1 LRRHLKR
8 LTRTPLF
15 RTALVLGLML
25 SVLAFGDPSAR
36 RIGLTLIGAAIAAE
50 EAAGT
55 AAPIYGIKIPQG
67 YRDWRM
73 ISAGTVGTPVN
84 DVRVKLGNDIAIK
97 AFRDDRLPFPDGTI
111 IARLAYKQITSEEN
125 NKAFGPV
132 QSFVAGPGTNLEFMV
147 KDSKKYAATG
157 GWGFAQFTNGKP
169 DDETVHKACFGCH
182 ALAIR
187 DFVFTHYSP

>member
-1 LRRHLKR
+1 M
-8 LTRTPLF
+8 
-15 RTALVLGLML
+15 VLGLVL
-25 SVLAFGDPSAR
+25 SVLAFGDPAR
-36 RIGLTLIGAAIAAE
+36 RIGLNLIGAAIAAE
-50 EAAGT
+50 EAAGL

-73 ISAGTVGTPVN
+73 ISAGIVGTPVN

-125 NKAFGPV
+125 NKALGHL
-132 QSFVAGPGTNLEFMV
+132 QSFVAGPATNLEFMV

-169 DDETVHKACFGCH
+169 DGEALHKACFGCH
-182 ALAIR
+182 ALASR

>member
-1 LRRHLKR
+1 MRRHLKR

-36 RIGLTLIGAAIAAE
+36 RIGLTLIATAIAAE
-50 EAAGT
+50 EAAGM

-73 ISAGTVGTPVN
+73 ISAGNVGTPVN

-97 AFRDDRLPFPDGTI
+97 AFRDDRLPFPDG
-111 IARLAYKQITSEEN
+111 R
-125 NKAFGPV
+125 
-132 QSFVAGPGTNLEFMV
+132 
-147 KDSKKYAATG
+147 
-157 GWGFAQFTNGKP
+157 
-169 DDETVHKACFGCH
+169 
-182 ALAIR
+182 
-187 DFVFTHYSP
+187 

>member
-1 LRRHLKR
+1 MSRAVML
-8 LTRTPLF
+8 
-15 RTALVLGLML
+15 LGLML
-25 SVLAFGDPSAR
+25 LVLAFGVPSAR
-36 RIGLTLIGAAIAAE
+36 RIGVTLIGAATAAE
-50 EAAGT
+50 EE

-97 AFRDDRLPFPDGTI
+97 AFRDDSLPFPDGTV
-111 IARLAYKQITSEEN
+111 IARLAYKQITSQEN
-125 NKAFGPV
+125 NKALGHVP
-132 QSFVAGPGTNLEFMV
+132 SFVAGPATNLEFMI

-182 ALAIR
+182 ALAHR
-187 DFVFTHYSP
+187 DFIFTHYSP

>member
-8 LTRTPLF
+8 LTRTPLY
-15 RTALVLGLML
+15 RAAPVLRLMFL
-25 SVLAFGDPSAR
+25 VLAFGHPSAR

-50 EAAGT
+50 EAAGI

-97 AFRDDRLPFPDGTI
+97 AFRDDRLPFPDGI
-111 IARLAYKQITSEEN
+111 IGRLAYKQITSEEN
-125 NKAFGPV
+125 NKALGHL
-132 QSFVAGPGTNLEFMV
+132 QSFVAGPATNLEFMV

-157 GWGFAQFTNGKP
+157 CWGFAQFTNGKP
-169 DDETVHKACFGCH
+169 DDETLHKACFGCH
-182 ALAIR
+182 ALANR

>member
-1 LRRHLKR
+1 MRREIAMR
-8 LTRTPLF
+8 YPFSRAAIVF
-15 RTALVLGLML
+15 GLAV
-25 SVLAFGDPSAR
+25 SVLAFGNPPGR
-36 RIGLTLIGAAIAAE
+36 HIGVILIGASIAAE
-50 EAAGT
+50 EADGQ

-73 ISAGTVGTPVN
+73 ISAGNVGVPVN

-111 IARLAYKQITSEEN
+111 IARLAYKQITSQEN
-125 NKAFGPV
+125 NKALGQV
-132 QSFVAGPGTNLEFMV
+132 QSFVAGPATNLEFMI
-147 KDSKKYAATG
+147 KDSKKYAASG

-182 ALAIR
+182 TLANR

>member
-1 LRRHLKR
+1 LRRHLKQ
-8 LTRTPLF
+8 LTRTPVSGA
-15 RTALVLGLML
+15 ALVLGLML
-25 SVLAFGDPSAR
+25 LVLSFGDPSAR

-50 EAAGT
+50 EAAGM

-73 ISAGTVGTPVN
+73 ISAGNVGTPVN
-84 DVRVKLGNDIAIK
+84 DVRVKLGNDIAIA

-111 IARLAYKQITSEEN
+111 IARLAYKQITSKEN
-125 NKAFGPV
+125 NKALGHV
-132 QSFVAGPGTNLEFMV
+132 QSFVAGPATNLEFMV

-182 ALAIR
+182 SLADR

>member
-1 LRRHLKR
+1 MRRHLKR
-8 LTRTPLF
+8 LTRTPLY
-15 RTALVLGLML
+15 RAALVLGLMFL
-25 SVLAFGDPSAR
+25 VLAFGHSSAR

-50 EAAGT
+50 EAAGI

-111 IARLAYKQITSEEN
+111 IARLAYKQITSKEN
-125 NKAFGPV
+125 NKALGPV
-132 QSFVAGPGTNLEFMV
+132 QSFVAGAATNLEFMV

-182 ALAIR
+182 ALANR

>member
-1 LRRHLKR
+1 M
-8 LTRTPLF
+8 
-15 RTALVLGLML
+15 VLGPML
-25 SVLAFGDPSAR
+25 LVLAFGVPSAR
-36 RIGLTLIGAAIAAE
+36 HIGLTLIGAATAAE
-50 EAAGT
+50 DAAGR

-84 DVRVKLGNDIAIK
+84 DVRVKLGNDIAVK
-97 AFRDDRLPFPDGTI
+97 AFRDDGLPFPDGTV
-111 IARLAYKQITSEEN
+111 IARLAYKQTTSEEN
-125 NKAFGPV
+125 NKALGPV
-132 QSFVAGPGTNLEFMV
+132 RSFVAGPATNLEFMI

-157 GWGFAQFTNGKP
+157 GWGFAQFTNDKP

-182 ALAIR
+182 ALANR